1 VNLPLVQFWRRP
13 LVSNALSLY
22 AVQGLNY
29 LVPLLLVPYLLR
41 ALGPHSYGA
50 IAFAQA
56 LMGYAA
62 VVTDYGFNLTA
73 ARDISIVRD
82 DPVAVA
88 RIYWTTLATKLL
100 LCLTSLSAIALIVWL
115 TPALRQSWTVT
126 ACSSVLVLG
135 EIIFPQWYFQG
146 LERLRETAMIQAL
159 AKVVTAVAV
168 IALVHSSADTLM
180 AAFIL
185 SAHQLAGVIAAWCLG
200 KSTAPSLFIKPTA
213 ADIRAA
219 LASGWHM
226 FIGGASVTL
235 YGHTNTFVLGLIC
248 GDAAVAV
255 YNVGYKLITAL
266 QGLVSPVIQA
276 VYPRTSMLFSRD
288 PTQAW
293 ALITRVARL
302 LLPAVAAAS
311 VLLAGLAPHIVDIV
325 GGRAYAEAVPVLRI
339 LCMMPV
345 CVTAAMLLAQC
356 VMINNGLSKPL
367 VRIYLLVGLIN
378 LAVLPGLV
386 WQFAANGAALS
397 LVLAELLGPI
407 FMIRSIA
414 RNRGAA
420 KQEVWQ

>member
-1 VNLPLVQFWRRP
+1 
-13 LVSNALSLY
+13 
-22 AVQGLNY
+22 
-29 LVPLLLVPYLLR
+29 
-41 ALGPHSYGA
+41 
-50 IAFAQA
+50 
-56 LMGYAA
+56 
-62 VVTDYGFNLTA
+62 
-73 ARDISIVRD
+73 
-82 DPVAVA
+82 
-88 RIYWTTLATKLL
+88 
-100 LCLTSLSAIALIVWL
+100 
-115 TPALRQSWTVT
+115 
-126 ACSSVLVLG
+126 
-135 EIIFPQWYFQG
+135 
-146 LERLRETAMIQAL
+146 
-159 AKVVTAVAV
+159 
-168 IALVHSSADTLM
+168 
-180 AAFIL
+180 
-185 SAHQLAGVIAAWCLG
+185 
-200 KSTAPSLFIKPTA
+200 
-213 ADIRAA
+213 
-219 LASGWHM
+219 
-226 FIGGASVTL
+226 
-235 YGHTNTFVLGLIC
+235 
-248 GDAAVAV
+248 
-255 YNVGYKLITAL
+255 
-266 QGLVSPVIQA
+266 
-276 VYPRTSMLFSRD
+276 MLFSRD